1 MRLIL
6 RMKFTRRFAVPFI
19 VLLLGMMMAVRS
31 AAATPE
37 LPSALAT
44 ETNGWTDVMPPA
56 DLQGWSRVAIPP
68 TNTLGRAQ
76 WHRDAARQ
84 LLVCDGDGGHEM
96 LRFDRKLTNA
106 IFHVEFR
113 FVPLTVKHP
122 HYNSG
127 VFIRNSADGVIWHE
141 CQLTADGGYLF
152 GDTPVKGRPE
162 SFLSPAENRCWKSA
176 VEWNTV
182 EVTAR
187 GSTLSVWF
195 NGKALS
201 TLEHCE
207 MPAGYIALE
216 AEGFAI
222 EFRNLKLKELPN

>member
-1 MRLIL
+1 
-6 RMKFTRRFAVPFI
+6 MKFTCRFTGPLIA
-19 VLLLGMMMAVRS
+19 LLLGMMHAVRS
-31 AAATPE
+31 DAATPE
-37 LPSALAT
+37 LPSALAA
-44 ETNGWTDVMPPA
+44 EPNGWMDVLPPA
-56 DLQGWSRVAIPP
+56 DLQGWSRVAIPS

-76 WHRDAARQ
+76 WHLDIARQ

-127 VFIRNSADGVIWHE
+127 VFIRNSADGAIWHE
-141 CQLTADGGYLF
+141 CQLTSEGGYLF
-152 GDTPVKGRPE
+152 GNTPVNGQLE
-162 SFLSPAENRCWKSA
+162 SFMSPAENRCWKSA

-195 NGKALS
+195 NGAALS
-201 TLEHCE
+201 ALEHCE

-222 EFRNLKLKELPN
+222 EFRNLKLKELP